1 MILALALL
9 AAPPALADTPVAGED
24 FDPFAIV
31 VDRSDPDFHCDWPPG
46 DRPFR
51 TRPDRQRDLRRARRW
66 RNGGV
71 ALTIAGLGTLGVAA
85 FAVGYEHALSTPCLD
100 GCDKP
105 LSRTAGRVALA
116 TSPLWMVGAPMWA
129 TAQIKVHDLKIL
141 LDLRGDS
148 ELRAA
153 IQVDL

>member
-1 MILALALL
+1 M
-9 AAPPALADTPVAGED
+9 V
-24 FDPFAIV
+24 F
-31 VDRSDPDFHCDWPPG
+31 S
-46 DRPFR
+46 
-51 TRPDRQRDLRRARRW
+51 
-66 RNGGV
+66 
-71 ALTIAGLGTLGVAA
+71 
-85 FAVGYEHALSTPCLD
+85 CLD